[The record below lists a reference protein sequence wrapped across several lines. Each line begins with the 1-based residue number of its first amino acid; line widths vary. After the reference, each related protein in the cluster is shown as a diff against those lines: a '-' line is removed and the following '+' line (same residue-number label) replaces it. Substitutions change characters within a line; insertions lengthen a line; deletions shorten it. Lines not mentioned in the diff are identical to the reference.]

1 MNITSVPF
9 LYERKASQTSEDVTR
24 AVEVG
29 DVLNLASHALRQIL
43 ECISFQAAT
52 CANYIKTLRLRKDLS
67 SLPDEVLA
75 AVLEHSAYTHDIFG
89 NEELAAIRTVK
100 VATALS
106 HTCQR
111 FRRLGRSH
119 SKVVESHL

>member
-1 MNITSVPF
+1 MPF
-9 LYERKASQTSEDVTR
+9 LYECKASQTSKDVTR

-75 AVLEHSAYTHDIFG
+75 SVLEHSAYTHDIFG
-89 NEELAAIRTVK
+89 NEELGRYPNRQ
-100 VATALS
+100 S
-106 HTCQR
+106 RHHTLAHMPAFPPAR
-111 FRRLGRSH
+111 GAH
-119 SKVVESHL
+119 SKLVESHL